1 MLDIQGVVVAAAEEG
16 IVQVEQVVLDGG
28 VVGSGLDDQTQR
40 GDLLTRVLGQ
50 VHARGLPAVACRTV
64 RHVHRHHGLGVVG
77 KDEAK
82 LQLGIIAV
90 ELVVGQV
97 NLGAG
102 SDIQVGLVQANGVVV
117 GELAA
122 QHQRIAAFVT
132 TDLGVLEAW
141 YRLVVLTVVEV
152 GLQRVGV
159 GIDPPLPCRQNILQ
173 VDVAPLL
180 VAGPF
185 AAITPFET
193 VTGVERRREH
203 GTANHGAFGDLGSEA
218 LPTVIARAVVD
229 VIVGDVGGA
238 LLAGGRAGPQ
248 SAFAVEHLVL
258 VFRIDL
264 LVVAQFAGD
273 EVGAERGK
281 AHIRLTCIV
290 EIDVHIARIAADT
303 VELLLSGLDA
313 SKHRIFRIDA
323 ETLGVSGRILK
334 HVAAE
339 PVVQEDGIR
348 DLALVRILHIRRI
361 AAVEHV
367 LVAYAATRV
376 CG

>member
-1 MLDIQGVVVAAAEEG
+1 M
-16 IVQVEQVVLDGG
+16 
-28 VVGSGLDDQTQR
+28 
-40 GDLLTRVLGQ
+40 
-50 VHARGLPAVACRTV
+50 
-64 RHVHRHHGLGVVG
+64 
-77 KDEAK
+77 
-82 LQLGIIAV
+82 
-90 ELVVGQV
+90 
-97 NLGAG
+97 
-102 SDIQVGLVQANGVVV
+102 
-117 GELAA
+117 
-122 QHQRIAAFVT
+122 
-132 TDLGVLEAW
+132 
-141 YRLVVLTVVEV
+141 
-152 GLQRVGV
+152 
-159 GIDPPLPCRQNILQ
+159 
-173 VDVAPLL
+173 
-180 VAGPF
+180 
-185 AAITPFET
+185 
-193 VTGVERRREH
+193 TGVERRREH

-238 LLAGGRAGPQ
+238 LLAGGRAGPH

-273 EVGAERGK
+273 EVGAERGE